1 MSLLI
6 AAGWALLGAAVGLGI
21 NAFSGWQ
28 AQVEDA
34 ELRRVGEE
42 GLELGQQPWEN
53 VLAPALAALLFGIF
67 AWSVGPH
74 RLLLIDSV
82 YVAIL
87 VQVLAFDLKHR
98 YILDTVMF
106 PSWVVA
112 IALAFVTPW
121 SPGAWPAAD
130 WRTAIV
136 AGLIAGAA
144 FFLLY
149 LLGTRLFGPAGLGF
163 GDVKLAVFI
172 GLCTGLS
179 DLRMVHALLAG
190 VYIGGAA
197 AVVLLLSRRAR
208 LRQAVPYAPF
218 LVAGT
223 LLTLLIQKP

>member
-1 MSLLI
+1 MLI
-6 AAGWALLGAAVGLGI
+6 AIGWGVLGAAIGLGI
-21 NAFSGWQ
+21 NVFSGWQ

-34 ELRRVGEE
+34 ELRRAGEE
-42 GLELGQQPWEN
+42 GLELQVRAWEN
-53 VLAPALAALLFGIF
+53 FLAPGLAALLFGIF

-74 RLLLIDSV
+74 PLLLIDSV

-112 IALAFVTPW
+112 AALSFVTPW
-121 SPGAWPAAD
+121 SAGAWPAAD
-130 WRTAIV
+130 WRTAVV

-197 AVVLLLSRRAR
+197 AIVLLVSRRAR

-223 LLTLLIQKP
+223 LLTLLVQKP